1 LNTHVQQENPT
12 VQISL
17 RGPVLEPTFMW
28 FAFGLRGLQCVQ
40 TVRRLCKPNWWW
52 GAQQHVDR
60 LPDWLGS
67 RTVTN
72 DDIARAILD
81 AGKYVVLATADADGV
96 PWASPVWFAKD
107 DYRELYWVSYPGA
120 RHSQNIAVRPEVA
133 LVVFDPTV
141 PPGTGQAVYMTATA
155 EQLTDA
161 AAIEHGISI
170 FSRESLRQGGRGGV
184 GARPGHRGSA
194 ASAVPGERA

>member
-1 LNTHVQQENPT
+1 MHVQQENPT
-12 VQISL
+12 LQISL
-17 RGPVLEPTFMW
+17 RRPVLEPTFTW
-28 FAFGLRGLQCVQ
+28 FAFGSWVAMCGPSGNRADPTGG
-40 TVRRLCKPNWWW
+40 RRSE
-52 GAQQHVDR
+52 HVDR
-60 LPDWLGS
+60 LSDWLGS

-81 AGKYVVLATADADGV
+81 AGIYVVLATADADGV
-96 PWASPVWFAKD
+96 PWASPVWFAKE
-107 DYRELYWVSYPGA
+107 DYRERYWVSYPGA

-133 LVVFDPTV
+133 LVVFDSTV